1 MPPFR
6 LPGSDPPDSQG
17 AGRPGALPAGLP
29 QPLTPAGTGPPDP
42 NAAISIPGSAG
53 RRNRCEP
60 LRELIQTKLELGLT
74 AQRIRQDLKTEHGFD
89 GSYQSGGR
97 NGGAR
102 S

>member
-1 MPPFR
+1 
-6 LPGSDPPDSQG
+6 
-17 AGRPGALPAGLP
+17 
-29 QPLTPAGTGPPDP
+29 
-42 NAAISIPGSAG
+42 
-53 RRNRCEP
+53 